1 MYAAAGGASLA
12 SRQARNRRKLDKKPK
27 KVPLKVQVNE
37 ISPDEAT
44 VKISSKHFHHLP
56 SNYLRTPQAQMR
68 KLSAACSNRNLLPI
82 TEDNDSALDSLA
94 NCRNVLTRSA
104 TADFIFQN
112 QSAVNKNIYKYSSY
126 YNNQKNEKSNNNL
139 PSEMCYQEGDSF
151 NYTKVNDEDWC
162 NKSGEFDKSVSNNEV
177 NRILHDIVHQ
187 CVFDVYY
194 FTMAT

>member
-12 SRQARNRRKLDKKPK
+12 SRQARQRRKLDKKPK
-27 KVPLKVQVNE
+27 KTPLKVQVSE
-37 ISPDEAT
+37 ISPEEAT

-56 SNYLRTPQAQMR
+56 SNYLRTPQAQM
-68 KLSAACSNRNLLPI
+68 SAACSNRNLLPI

-126 YNNQKNEKSNNNL
+126 YNNQKYERSNNIL
-139 PSEMCYQEGDSF
+139 PPSEMGYQDGDTF
-151 NYTKVNDEDWC
+151 NYSKVNDEEWC
-162 NKSGEFDKSVSNNEV
+162 NKSGEFAKSMSNNEV
-177 NRILHDIVHQ
+177 NNYCMILFQPMCI
-187 CVFDVYY
+187 
-194 FTMAT
+194 